1 MNNQKY
7 LQEHREVF
15 RQPRLYLKEILN
27 AARRAPLKDWPP
39 DEEWIKKIRMLKTCI
54 EERYGIQEVN
64 NFWKISLK
72 DLINV
77 ARIYS
82 DRLDWVIELCADWAE
97 IGDHDL
103 PELIQKENAS
113 NDIVEIQETTLVDR
127 KLADRVKGIAHW
139 LVERLAEDVATQVGT
154 SAHPIAAKSAIWL
167 CGPDLQN
174 MAVTHRPA
182 PRFVLAHRIIRCSDW
197 RCS

>member
-1 MNNQKY
+1 MPAFARTIGIDYSGAETPTASLKGLRIY
-7 LQEHREVF
+7 MAEGDRPPEEVF
-15 RQPRLYLKEILN
+15 PPPSPRKYWT
-27 AARRAPLKDWPP
+27 R
-39 DEEWIKKIRMLKTCI
+39 
-54 EERYGIQEVN
+54 
-64 NFWKISLK
+64 
-72 DLINV
+72 
-77 ARIYS
+77 
-82 DRLDWVIELCADWAE
+82 
-97 IGDHDL
+97 
-103 PELIQKENAS
+103 
-113 NDIVEIQETTLVDR
+113 
-127 KLADRVKGIAHW
+127 KGIAHW